1 MTTSIVIFVV
11 SAALIAGALWGI
23 YGSLSKKTEG
33 FLVALAG
40 GALLVSA
47 LLELISPAIENNSFY
62 VAITVVFIGASTFTG
77 LDYLVKKNGVMT
89 VVVVY

>member
-1 MTTSIVIFVV
+1 M
-11 SAALIAGALWGI
+11 LEHYGGI

-47 LLELISPAIENNSFY
+47 LLELINPALENNSVTSLLRLF
-62 VAITVVFIGASTFTG
+62 
-77 LDYLVKKNGVMT
+77 L
-89 VVVVY
+89 

>member
-47 LLELISPAIENNSFY
+47 LLELINPALENNSVTSLLRLF
-62 VAITVVFIGASTFTG
+62 
-77 LDYLVKKNGVMT
+77 L
-89 VVVVY
+89 